1 MYLFLVASLPAY
13 LHLTERVAVKI
24 LDKVRLDKKSQALVG
39 SEISCMMELTHPNIV
54 RLYEVVE
61 TIKRL
66 YLVMEYASG
75 GELFSRIS
83 TRGRLSDLESKLVF
97 AQVLSAVKYMVS
109 AQQSSREHG
118 EQCFLKREKR
128 TFMQNNIS
136 KAFENTFERFSSE
149 TRQR

>member
-1 MYLFLVASLPAY
+1 MYLFLVASLPTY

-39 SEISCMMELTHPNIV
+39 SEISCMIELTHPNIV

-118 EQCFLKREKR
+118 EQCILKREKR
-128 TFMQNNIS
+128 TPEQNINAKQYFKGI
-136 KAFENTFERFSSE
+136 
-149 TRQR
+149 